1 MRGKKM
7 NGKDDLSQEDK
18 DKMKKV
24 DEVFK
29 MAGKPILKRVSEI
42 SGRDLTDE
50 EKEKISFDLKAF
62 YTFSTLLLG
71 TTL

>member
-1 MRGKKM
+1 M

>member
-1 MRGKKM
+1 M

-18 DKMKKV
+18 DKMKKM

-29 MAGKPILKRVSEI
+29 IAGEPILKRVSEI

-62 YTFSTLLLG
+62 YAFSTLLLDA
-71 TTL
+71 TL